1 MINLLPP
8 EVKTSYR
15 YARNNVVLRKW
26 ILISVIAL
34 VGLGLITTYG
44 LLTIQQSSRHY
55 EKDIAASQAIFK
67 KEDFAGTQKRA
78 EEISSSF
85 KLVVKV
91 LGQEILF
98 SELIQKIAT
107 TIPRGA
113 NLTGLTINQG
123 QKAIDV
129 TANAVDYNTAAQV
142 QVNLADTKNGIF
154 SKADIL
160 SINCNSKSDN
170 GDAPSAYPCTVNIR
184 ALFSNTDSFLFINK
198 DRKAKP

>member
-8 EVKTSYR
+8 ETKTSLR
-15 YARNNVVLRKW
+15 YARSNVLLRKW
-26 ILISVIAL
+26 IFMSLIAL
-34 VGLGLITTYG
+34 VGLGLIATYG

-55 EKDIAASQAIFK
+55 EKDIAASQALFK
-67 KEDFAGTQKRA
+67 KENFEGTQKRA

-91 LGQEILF
+91 LQQEILF

-107 TIPRGA
+107 TVPRGA

-129 TANAVDYNTAAQV
+129 SANAVDYNTAAQV
-142 QVNLADTKNGIF
+142 QVNLADSKNGIF
-154 SKADIL
+154 SKADII
-160 SINCNSKSDN
+160 SINCSSKSDS
-170 GDAPSAYPCTVNIR
+170 GGAPSLYPCTVNVR

-198 DRKAKP
+198 DKKAKP

>member
-15 YARNNVVLRKW
+15 YARSNVVLRKW
-26 ILISVIAL
+26 VFMFVIAL
-34 VGLGLITTYG
+34 VGLGLIATYG

-55 EKDIAASQAIFK
+55 EKEIAASQAVFE
-67 KEDFAGTQKRA
+67 KEDFDGTQKRA

-91 LGQEILF
+91 LEQEILF
-98 SELIQKIAT
+98 SKLIQKIAT

-129 TANAVDYNTAAQV
+129 TANAVDYATAAQV
-142 QVNLADTKNGIF
+142 QVNLADTNNGIF

-160 SINCNSKSDN
+160 SINCSSKSES
-170 GDAPSAYPCTVNIR
+170 GVPSAYPCTVNIR

-198 DRKAKP
+198 DKKAKT

>member
-15 YARNNVVLRKW
+15 YARSNVVLRQW
-26 ILISVIAL
+26 VFMSAFAL
-34 VGLGLITTYG
+34 VGLGLIATYG
-44 LLTIQQSSRHY
+44 LLTIQQSSSHY
-55 EKDIAASQAIFK
+55 KKEIVASQAVFE

-91 LGQEILF
+91 LEQEILF

-129 TANAVDYNTAAQV
+129 TANAVDYATAAQV
-142 QVNLADTKNGIF
+142 QVNLADAKNGIF

-160 SINCNSKSDN
+160 SINCSSKSDTD
-170 GDAPSAYPCTVNIR
+170 GAPSPYPCTVNVR

-198 DRKAKP
+198 DKKAKP